1 MDNPWKV
8 ISAFVGVFIAGAVF
22 GGFFTARTA
31 SRKIQEVQ
39 PPPAAVA
46 VTPAPP
52 QSTPAVNRP
61 NANNRGGVS
70 VTPVML
76 QRLAVQLKLTDEQKE
91 KITPIIK
98 RADDD
103 MRYLRTENFRSTSRV
118 LERMH
123 ADISVLLTPEQKQEL
138 EVQKRIMQDRMKE
151 AEKERRSEQLLRNQQ
166 KLNPGNRGNPDTSA
180 LKGN

>member
-1 MDNPWKV
+1 MDKPWKV

-31 SRKIQEVQ
+31 SKKIQEVQ

-46 VTPAPP
+46 TTPAPTP
-52 QSTPAVNRP
+52 ATPAVNRP
-61 NANNRGGVS
+61 AGNNNRGTIS
-70 VTPVML
+70 VTPIML

-103 MRYLRTENFRSTSRV
+103 MRYLRTENFRSTNRV

-123 ADISVLLTPEQKQEL
+123 ADISMLLTPEQKQEL
-138 EVQKRIMQDRMKE
+138 EVQKRIMQDRMQQ
-151 AEKERRSEQLLRNQQ
+151 AEKERRAEMLLQRQQ
-166 KLNPGNRGNPDTSA
+166 KQAPRSSSQDAA